1 MKKLLSFIMLCSLL
15 CLSACTVDKNIQ
27 SNVTSSKEPIEM
39 FMFSQDGGLFVFTNK
54 ENFELRG
61 PAISDLSKFLNSS
74 YTKTVEKVEP
84 VFLIDQEDKQV
95 IATLRLYARV
105 DNLTEKQRSELL
117 KTFMFQQ
124 TTEVLKNKLQ
134 QRYGISAQFDI
145 YDVIYEARGVS
156 RQYENRDELLAKYK
170 LAKPIMATVD
180 RYYGSKVNTSSY
192 SDDDKTI
199 NPLTILTAP
208 LWFPVAMLTCLG
220 DKDSSTGF
228 GTFFDPCPF
237 R

>member
-1 MKKLLSFIMLCSLL
+1 MKKLFAFILLLSTTVLAACS
-15 CLSACTVDKNIQ
+15 SR
-27 SNVTSSKEPIEM
+27 SSSTTQEPIEM

-54 ENFELRG
+54 ESFELRG

-117 KTFMFQQ
+117 KTFMFQR
-124 TTEVLKNKLQ
+124 TAEVLKNKLQ
-134 QRYGISAQFDI
+134 QRYGISAKFDI

-180 RYYGSKVNTSSY
+180 RYYGSKIDTSY
-192 SDDDKTI
+192 SDNSESV
-199 NPLTILTAP
+199 NPLVILTAP
-208 LWFPVAMLTCLG
+208 LWFPVAMLTCLS

-228 GTFFDPCPF
+228 GALFDPCPF

>member
-27 SNVTSSKEPIEM
+27 SDVTSSKEPIEM

-105 DNLTEKQRSELL
+105 DNLTEKQRNELL
-117 KTFMFQQ
+117 KKFMFQEI
-124 TTEVLKNKLQ
+124 TETVKKKLQ
-134 QRYGISAQFDI
+134 ERYSISPQFNI
-145 YDVIYEARGVS
+145 YSITYEAEGVS
-156 RQYENRDELLAKYK
+156 RQYEHRNELLAKYK
-170 LAKPIMATVD
+170 LAKPIMATVN

-228 GTFFDPCPF
+228 GALFDPCPF

>member
-1 MKKLLSFIMLCSLL
+1 MKKLFAFILLLSTIVLAACS
-15 CLSACTVDKNIQ
+15 SR
-27 SNVTSSKEPIEM
+27 SSTTQEPIEM

-54 ENFELRG
+54 ESFELRG

-180 RYYGSKVNTSSY
+180 RYYGSKIDTSY
-192 SDDDKTI
+192 SDNSESV
-199 NPLTILTAP
+199 NPLVILTAP
-208 LWFPVAMLTCLG
+208 LWFPFSLLDCFNERNVFL
-220 DKDSSTGF
+220 DF
-228 GTFFDPCPF
+228 CPF

>member
-1 MKKLLSFIMLCSLL
+1 MLCSLL

>member
-1 MKKLLSFIMLCSLL
+1 MYVR
-15 CLSACTVDKNIQ
+15 A
-27 SNVTSSKEPIEM
+27 
-39 FMFSQDGGLFVFTNK
+39 
-54 ENFELRG
+54 
-61 PAISDLSKFLNSS
+61 
-74 YTKTVEKVEP
+74 
-84 VFLIDQEDKQV
+84 
-95 IATLRLYARV
+95 
-105 DNLTEKQRSELL
+105 DNLTEKQRNELL
-117 KTFMFQQ
+117 KKFMFQE
-124 TTEVLKNKLQ
+124 TTETVKKKLQ
-134 QRYGISAQFDI
+134 ERYSISPQFNI
-145 YDVIYEARGVS
+145 YSITYEAEGVS
-156 RQYENRDELLAKYK
+156 RQYEHRNELLAKYK

-228 GTFFDPCPF
+228 GALFDPCPF

>member
-27 SNVTSSKEPIEM
+27 SDVTSSKEPIEM

-208 LWFPVAMLTCLG
+208 LWFPVAMLTFILI
-220 DKDSSTGF
+220 DRLF
-228 GTFFDPCPF
+228 I
-237 R
+237 

>member
-1 MKKLLSFIMLCSLL
+1 
-15 CLSACTVDKNIQ
+15 
-27 SNVTSSKEPIEM
+27 M

-228 GTFFDPCPF
+228 GALFDPCPF

>member
-1 MKKLLSFIMLCSLL
+1 
-15 CLSACTVDKNIQ
+15 
-27 SNVTSSKEPIEM
+27 
-39 FMFSQDGGLFVFTNK
+39 MFSQDGGLFVFTNK